1 MSNENQNTL
10 SWSAAEFKHYPKN
23 LGWYVVLIA
32 VTLMVMAFFIVIQ
45 SDIFA
50 AVFLGILAL
59 LIIFF
64 AGQKPEI
71 VEIELNSKGVRFG
84 NITYPY
90 KQLKY
95 FWVVHNE
102 RHQTINFHTSA
113 LLNSV
118 LILELGNQDPEQ
130 AREYLL
136 QYLPEH
142 SETEETPI
150 QKVMHRLKF

>member
-10 SWSAAEFKHYPKN
+10 SWSAPEFKHYPKN
-23 LGWYVVLIA
+23 LGWYVVLA
-32 VTLMVMAFFIVIQ
+32 TVTLMVMAFFIIVQ

-50 AVFLGILAL
+50 AVSLGILAL
-59 LIIFF
+59 LIVFF
-64 AGQKPEI
+64 SRQEPEM
-71 VEIELNSKGVRFG
+71 VDIELNSRGVRFG

-118 LILELGNQDPEQ
+118 LILELEDQDPEE
-130 AREYLL
+130 ARLYLS

-142 SETEETPI
+142 TETEETPI